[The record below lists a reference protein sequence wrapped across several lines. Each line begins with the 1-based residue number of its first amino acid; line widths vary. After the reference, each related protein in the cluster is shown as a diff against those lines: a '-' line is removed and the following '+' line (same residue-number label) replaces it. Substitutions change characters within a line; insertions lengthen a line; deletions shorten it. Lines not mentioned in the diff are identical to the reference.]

1 VQVSVEQVELSVRA
15 AQLDDGLDFRR
26 EQRQAACHD
35 RATAGLVA
43 RQGGFLEQRDVEP
56 ASREGE
62 RGGRPGG
69 AGADHGDVEHVDH

>member
-1 VQVSVEQVELSVRA
+1 VQVSVEQVELGLPTA
-15 AQLDDGLDFRR
+15 PLDGRLDFRW
-26 EQRQAACHD
+26 EQRQAAPHD

-43 RQGGFLEQRDVEP
+43 RQGGPFQQRDVEP

-69 AGADHGDVEHVDH
+69 AGADDGDVEHVDH